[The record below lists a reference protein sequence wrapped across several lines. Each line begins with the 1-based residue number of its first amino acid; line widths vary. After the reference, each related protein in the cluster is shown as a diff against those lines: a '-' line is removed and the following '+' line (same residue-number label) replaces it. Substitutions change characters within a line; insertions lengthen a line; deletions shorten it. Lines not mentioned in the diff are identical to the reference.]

1 MKKLQWFMA
10 ISIAFSV
17 FACQQTVDQQS
28 ATEKI
33 IEKPSIT
40 LTNDRVTP
48 EVLWAFGRVSDV
60 KVSPDA
66 TTLLYGVT
74 YYSIEDNKG
83 NRELYTINVDGSGL
97 KRITT
102 SVKSEFNAIWRPD
115 GKKIGFISS
124 ESGTPQLWEVNPDGS
139 GKQQITNVEDGIT
152 GFQYSPDQ
160 TKILYSKEL
169 PKKNQFEDLYKDLP
183 LATGKLNNDLMY
195 RHWDSWVESIA
206 RRF

>member
-60 KVSPDA
+60 KVSPMLQHFYMVLPTIA
-66 TTLLYGVT
+66 SKIIKGTANYTPLTLM
-74 YYSIEDNKG
+74 
-83 NRELYTINVDGSGL
+83 
-97 KRITT
+97 
-102 SVKSEFNAIWRPD
+102 A
-115 GKKIGFISS
+115 
-124 ESGTPQLWEVNPDGS
+124 
-139 GKQQITNVEDGIT
+139 
-152 GFQYSPDQ
+152 
-160 TKILYSKEL
+160 
-169 PKKNQFEDLYKDLP
+169 
-183 LATGKLNNDLMY
+183 A
-195 RHWDSWVESIA
+195 A
-206 RRF
+206 